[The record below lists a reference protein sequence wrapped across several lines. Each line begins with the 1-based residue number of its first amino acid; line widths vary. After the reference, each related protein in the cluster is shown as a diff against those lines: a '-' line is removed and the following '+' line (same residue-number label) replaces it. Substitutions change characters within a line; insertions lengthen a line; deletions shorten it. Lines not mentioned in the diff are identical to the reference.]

1 MGVVIAGLSLE
12 RVERL
17 VLMNEWTIIAILV
30 SGALLGAGG
39 AFILAARIKRMVFG
53 MEPEDISKLLQE
65 RSAMLESTREGIIA
79 VDQEARITI
88 LNMEAQR
95 LLRAA
100 GIGGSAMNRQIA
112 EYWPELGLERVLA
125 EEKEYRTGS
134 WSWETAL
141 YW

>member
-1 MGVVIAGLSLE
+1 M
-12 RVERL
+12 
-17 VLMNEWTIIAILV
+17 
-30 SGALLGAGG
+30 
-39 AFILAARIKRMVFG
+39 AAQIKRMVFG

-79 VDQEARITI
+79 VDQQARITI

-112 EYWPELGLERVLA
+112 EFLA
-125 EEKEYRTGS
+125 GAGS
-134 WSWETAL
+134 GAGIG
-141 YW
+141 